1 MTPLS
6 RASLEAMIARRRPGH
21 SLEAPFYVS
30 PQMFDVDLR
39 LIFEKSWLF
48 VASEPEVPEPGDY
61 VTVQIG
67 RNSVIL
73 VRDDDMQ
80 VRAFH
85 NVCRHRGS
93 RILQD
98 PKGVTGN
105 LVCPYHQWTYNLTGK
120 LIHAENMQHCVSEGR
135 HSLKPVALRNLAGLL
150 YVSLSDTPPPDFDEM
165 AADLTPYLAP
175 HQIGRCKVAH
185 QNEIIEE
192 GNWKLT
198 LENNRECYH
207 CGGHPEL
214 LRSLFHFFGD
224 TADTPAS
231 QLDDLAR
238 YEATTAEMIGIW
250 EESGLPHRAIE
261 KLEGRPTGYRTQRLA
276 LEGPGESYTM
286 DVRRACKKLVGG
298 FTNARLGT
306 LHMHVQPN
314 AWFHFL
320 GDHAVTFSTLPLAA
334 NRTLVR
340 TTWLVDRDAVEGVDY
355 DIDNLTEVWNATN
368 KQDGSFVSWAHAG
381 AESLAYEPG
390 PYSQPEYMVD
400 KFCTWYTERLAA
412 GLPELA

>member
-261 KLEGRPTGYRTQRLA
+261 KLA

-412 GLPELA
+412 GLPELV

>member
-1 MTPLS
+1 MQSLS
-6 RASLEAMIARRRPGH
+6 RSALESIIARRTPGF
-21 SLEAPFYVS
+21 SLES
-30 PQMFDVDLR
+30 PLYTSREAFDLDMEM
-39 LIFEKSWLF
+39 IFGRHWLF
-48 VASEPEVPEPGDY
+48 VGSEPELPEAGDY
-61 VTVQIG
+61 ITVNIG
-67 RNSVIL
+67 PNSVIL

-93 RILQD
+93 RLLQD

-105 LVCPYHQWTYNLTGK
+105 LVCPYHQWTYDLTGA
-120 LIHAENMQHCVSEGR
+120 LIHAENMQHCVAEGR
-135 HSLKPVALRNLAGLL
+135 HNLKPVAIRNLAGLL
-150 YVSLSDTPPPDFDEM
+150 YICFADNPPADFDDM
-165 AADLTPYLAP
+165 AAELTPYLAP

-207 CGGHPEL
+207 CSGHPEL
-214 LRSLFHFFGD
+214 LCSLFHFFGE
-224 TADTPAS
+224 TKDTPAN
-231 QLDDLAR
+231 QLDDLRR
-238 YEATTAEMIGIW
+238 YEAAKAEMVGIW

-261 KLEGRPTGYRTQRLA
+261 RLEGRPTGFRIERLA

-286 DVRRACKKLVGG
+286 DARRACKKLVGG

-306 LHMHVQPN
+306 LHIHTQPN

-320 GDHAVTFSTLPLAA
+320 GDHAVTFSTIPLTPD
-334 NRTLVR
+334 RTLVR

-355 DIDNLTEVWNATN
+355 DIPHLTEVWNATN
-368 KQDGSFVSWAHAG
+368 QQDGSFVRWAQQG
-381 AESLAYEPG
+381 VQSPAYEPG

-400 KFCTWYTERLAA
+400 KFCTWYLERLQA
-412 GLPELA
+412 GMALA